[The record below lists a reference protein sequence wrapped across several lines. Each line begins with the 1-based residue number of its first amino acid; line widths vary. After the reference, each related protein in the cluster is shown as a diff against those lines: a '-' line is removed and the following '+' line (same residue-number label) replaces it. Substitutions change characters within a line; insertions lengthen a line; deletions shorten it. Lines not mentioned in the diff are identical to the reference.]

1 MKNATLND
9 TTYALRL
16 ERGDDI
22 HTVIEAFCAKHD
34 IANAAVS
41 GIGSVEDPKLAHYS
55 IETRQFTGYNFT
67 GIFEIASLLGN
78 VALIG
83 NQPKAHLHV
92 TISDAQMRA
101 HAGHL
106 IQGACSA
113 TLEIILTAYPSHHHK
128 LPDDVTGLTVWDF

>member
-1 MKNATLND
+1 MKHAALND
-9 TTYALRL
+9 TTHVLRL

-22 HTVIEAFCAKHD
+22 HATIEAFCTERH

-55 IETRQFTGYNFT
+55 IKTRQFTGRNFT

-78 VALIG
+78 VALID

-92 TISDAQMRA
+92 TVSDQQMRP

-106 IQGACSA
+106 IQGVCSA
-113 TLEIILTAYPSHHHK
+113 TLELIITAYPSHHHK
-128 LPDDVTGLTVWDF
+128 RPDEAVGLTVWDF